1 MLEMLMVANSAFAVI
16 KQTLENGKEISSAG
30 AAIAKFV
37 GAEDQL
43 QRDLHKKRNS
53 IWTNVLGKT
62 DNDLEEF
69 MALEQI
75 RVKHEKLRE
84 YMQLYGRAGLWT
96 DYQAYCAEARKA
108 RKEAEAKKIKQRQ
121 EFKDLVLKIVLF
133 ILITALLAGVV
144 TVLAVIA
151 RKKGII

>member
-16 KQTLENGKEISSAG
+16 KQTLENGRDIASAG
-30 AAIAKFV
+30 SAISRFV
-37 GAEDQL
+37 GAEEQL

-53 IWTNVLGKT
+53 IWTNLLGRT

-75 RVKHEKLRE
+75 RVKNEKLRE

-96 DYQAYCAEARKA
+96 DYQQYCAEARKA
-108 RKEAEAKKIKQRQ
+108 RKEAEAKRKKQRQ

-133 ILITALLAGVV
+133 ILITGLLAGVV

-151 RKKGII
+151 KKKGII

>member
-16 KQTLENGKEISSAG
+16 KQTLENGKDIASAG
-30 AAIAKFV
+30 SAISRFV

-43 QRDLHKKRNS
+43 QKDLHKKRNS

-75 RVKHEKLRE
+75 RVKHDKLRE
-84 YMQLYGRAGLWT
+84 YMQLYGRANLWN

-108 RKEAEAKKIKQRQ
+108 RKEAEAKRKKQRQ

-151 RKKGII
+151 KKKGII

>member
-1 MLEMLMVANSAFAVI
+1 MVANSAFAVI
-16 KQTLENGKEISSAG
+16 KQTLENGKDIASAG
-30 AAIAKFV
+30 NAISRFV
-37 GAEDQL
+37 GAEEQL

-53 IWTNVLGKT
+53 IWTNLLGRT

-75 RVKHEKLRE
+75 RVKNEKLRE

-108 RKEAEAKKIKQRQ
+108 RKDAEAKRKKQR
-121 EFKDLVLKIVLF
+121 EGFKDLVLKI
-133 ILITALLAGVV
+133 ILIIMITALLAGVV
-144 TVLAVIA
+144 TVLALIA
-151 RKKGII
+151 KKKGII

>member
-1 MLEMLMVANSAFAVI
+1 VLEMLMIANSAFAVI
-16 KQTLENGKEISSAG
+16 KQTLENGREISSAG

-53 IWTNVLGKT
+53 IWTNILGKT

-108 RKEAEAKKIKQRQ
+108 RKEAEAKRIKQKQ

-151 RKKGII
+151 KKKGII

>member
-1 MLEMLMVANSAFAVI
+1 MLEMLMIANSAFAVI
-16 KQTLENGKEISSAG
+16 KQTVENGKEISSAG

-121 EFKDLVLKIVLF
+121 EFKDLVLKIILF
-133 ILITALLAGVV
+133 IMITALCAGVV
-144 TVLAVIA
+144 TVLAIIA
-151 RKKGII
+151 KKKGII

>member
-1 MLEMLMVANSAFAVI
+1 VLEMLMVANSAFAVI
-16 KQTLENGKEISSAG
+16 KQTLENGKDIASAG
-30 AAIAKFV
+30 NAISRFV
-37 GAEDQL
+37 GAEEQL

-53 IWTNVLGKT
+53 IWTNFLGKT

-75 RVKHEKLRE
+75 RVKNEKLRE

-108 RKEAEAKKIKQRQ
+108 RKEAEAKRKKQRQ

-133 ILITALLAGVV
+133 IMITALLAGVV

-151 RKKGII
+151 KKKGII

>member
-1 MLEMLMVANSAFAVI
+1 MVANSAFAVI
-16 KQTLENGKEISSAG
+16 KQTLENGKDIASAG
-30 AAIAKFV
+30 NAISRFV
-37 GAEDQL
+37 GAEEQL

-53 IWTNVLGKT
+53 IWTNFLGKT

-75 RVKHEKLRE
+75 RVKNEKLRE

-96 DYQAYCAEARKA
+96 DYQQYCAEARKA
-108 RKEAEAKKIKQRQ
+108 RKEAEAKRKKPRQ

-151 RKKGII
+151 KKKGII

>member
-1 MLEMLMVANSAFAVI
+1 MVANSAFAVI
-16 KQTLENGKEISSAG
+16 KQTLENGKDIASAG
-30 AAIAKFV
+30 NAISRFV
-37 GAEDQL
+37 GAEEQL

-53 IWTNVLGKT
+53 IWTNLLGRT

-75 RVKHEKLRE
+75 RVKNEKLRE

-108 RKEAEAKKIKQRQ
+108 RKEAEAKRKKQRQ
-121 EFKDLVLKIVLF
+121 EFKDLVLKIVL
-133 ILITALLAGVV
+133 IIMITALLAGVV

-151 RKKGII
+151 KKKGII

>member
-16 KQTLENGKEISSAG
+16 KQTLENGRDIASAG
-30 AAIAKFV
+30 SAISRFV
-37 GAEDQL
+37 GAEEQL

-53 IWTNVLGKT
+53 IWTNLLGRT

-75 RVKHEKLRE
+75 RVKNEKLRE

-108 RKEAEAKKIKQRQ
+108 RKEAEAKRKKQR
-121 EFKDLVLKIVLF
+121 EGFKDLVLKI
-133 ILITALLAGVV
+133 ILIIMITALLAGVV
-144 TVLAVIA
+144 TVLALIA
-151 RKKGII
+151 KKKGII

>member
-1 MLEMLMVANSAFAVI
+1 MVANSAFAVI
-16 KQTLENGKEISSAG
+16 KQTLENGRDIASAG
-30 AAIAKFV
+30 SAISRFV
-37 GAEDQL
+37 GAEEQL

-53 IWTNVLGKT
+53 IWTNLLGRT

-75 RVKHEKLRE
+75 RVKNEKLRE

-108 RKEAEAKKIKQRQ
+108 RKEAEAKRKKQRQ

-133 ILITALLAGVV
+133 IMITALCAGVV
-144 TVLAVIA
+144 TVLAIIA
-151 RKKGII
+151 KKKGII

>member
-1 MLEMLMVANSAFAVI
+1 MVANSAFAVI
-16 KQTLENGKEISSAG
+16 KQTLENGRDIASAG
-30 AAIAKFV
+30 SAISRFV
-37 GAEDQL
+37 GAEEQL

-53 IWTNVLGKT
+53 IWTNLLGRT

-75 RVKHEKLRE
+75 RVKNEKLRE

-96 DYQAYCAEARKA
+96 DYQQYCAEARKA
-108 RKEAEAKKIKQRQ
+108 RKEAEAKRKKQRQ

-133 ILITALLAGVV
+133 IMITALCAGVV
-144 TVLAVIA
+144 TVLAIIA
-151 RKKGII
+151 KKKGII

>member
-1 MLEMLMVANSAFAVI
+1 MLEMLAIANSAFAII

-30 AAIAKFV
+30 QAIARFV
-37 GAEDQL
+37 GAEEQL

-53 IWTNVLGKT
+53 LWTNFLGKT

-84 YMQLYGRAGLWT
+84 FMQLYGRANLWN
-96 DYQAYCAEARKA
+96 DYQAYCAEARKQ
-108 RKEAEAKKIKQRQ
+108 RKEAEAKRRKQKE
-121 EFKDLVLKIVLF
+121 EFKNLILKIILF
-133 ILITALLAGVV
+133 IMITALCAGVV
-144 TVLAVIA
+144 TVLAIIA
-151 RKKGII
+151 RKKGLI

>member
-16 KQTLENGKEISSAG
+16 KQTLENGKDIASAG
-30 AAIAKFV
+30 SAISRFV

-43 QRDLHKKRNS
+43 QKDLHKKRNS

-75 RVKHEKLRE
+75 RVKHDKLRE
-84 YMQLYGRAGLWT
+84 YMQLYGRANLWN
-96 DYQAYCAEARKA
+96 DYVAFCSEARRK
-108 RKEAEAKKIKQRQ
+108 RKEAEAKRIKQRQ
-121 EFKDLVLKIVLF
+121 EFKDLVLKIILF
-133 ILITALLAGVV
+133 IMITALCAGVV
-144 TVLAVIA
+144 TVLAIIA
-151 RKKGII
+151 KKKGII

>member
-1 MLEMLMVANSAFAVI
+1 MIANSAFAVI
-16 KQTLENGKEISSAG
+16 KQTLENGREISSAG

-53 IWTNVLGKT
+53 IWTNILGKT

-108 RKEAEAKKIKQRQ
+108 RKEAEAKRIKQKQ

-151 RKKGII
+151 KKKGII

>member
-16 KQTLENGKEISSAG
+16 KQTLENGKDIASAG
-30 AAIAKFV
+30 SAISRFV

-43 QRDLHKKRNS
+43 QKDLHRKRNS
-53 IWTNVLGKT
+53 IWTNLSGKS

-75 RVKHEKLRE
+75 RQKHDKLRE

-96 DYQAYCAEARKA
+96 DYQQYCANARKA
-108 RKEAEAKKIKQRQ
+108 RKEAAEKAKKRREEIK
-121 EFKDLVLKIVLF
+121 ELVLKI
-133 ILITALLAGVV
+133 ILIIMITAVLAGVV

-151 RKKGII
+151 KKRGII

>member
-1 MLEMLMVANSAFAVI
+1 MIANSAFAVI
-16 KQTLENGKEISSAG
+16 KQTLENGREISSAG

-108 RKEAEAKKIKQRQ
+108 RKEAEAKRIKQKQ
-121 EFKDLVLKIVLF
+121 EFKDLVLKIFLF
-133 ILITALLAGVV
+133 IMITALCAGVV

-151 RKKGII
+151 KKKGII

>member
-1 MLEMLMVANSAFAVI
+1 MVANSAFAVI

-108 RKEAEAKKIKQRQ
+108 RKEAEAKRIKQKQ

-151 RKKGII
+151 KKKGII

>member
-1 MLEMLMVANSAFAVI
+1 MVANSAFAVI
-16 KQTLENGKEISSAG
+16 KQTLENGKDIASAG
-30 AAIAKFV
+30 SAISRFV
-37 GAEDQL
+37 GAEEQL

-53 IWTNVLGKT
+53 IWTNFLGKT

-75 RVKHEKLRE
+75 RVKNEKLRE

-108 RKEAEAKKIKQRQ
+108 RKEAEAKRKKQRQ

-151 RKKGII
+151 KKKGII